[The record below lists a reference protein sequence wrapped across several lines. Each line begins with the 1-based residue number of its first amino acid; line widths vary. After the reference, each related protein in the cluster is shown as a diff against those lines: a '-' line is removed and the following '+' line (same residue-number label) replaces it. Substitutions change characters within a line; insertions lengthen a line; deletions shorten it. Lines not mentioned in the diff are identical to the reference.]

1 MKKKILVTGAN
12 GGFGKLTVHSLLK
25 AGHQVAAG
33 VRNPDGRN
41 KTAADEFTA
50 AGAHIADIDV
60 TDENSVQNGVQKV
73 IDDLDGLDV
82 VVNNAGVGVIGFLE
96 HFTIEDFQR
105 LFDINVY
112 GVHRVNRAAIP
123 HLRNQGG
130 GLLIH
135 VSSLLG
141 RITIP
146 FYSPYNASKWALEA
160 LAEGYRSELSA
171 FGIESVIVEPGGYA
185 TSFMEALI
193 KPSDKSRDES
203 YGDYVNAPIQM
214 FESFE
219 GALASNPAQD
229 PQHVAD
235 AIVDLVDRPSGQRP
249 FRTVVDKM
257 GMGDHIVG
265 YNEHLEKVTQGI
277 YSAFGMADMLNVKE
291 KE

>member
-1 MKKKILVTGAN
+1 MKKKVLITGAN
-12 GGFGKLTVHSLLK
+12 GGFGKLTVHTLLA
-25 AGHQVAAG
+25 AGHEVAAT
-33 VRNPDGRN
+33 VRDPENRN
-41 KTAADEFTA
+41 KSAADEFIS
-50 AGAHIADIDV
+50 AGAHIVDMDV
-60 TDENSVQNGVQKV
+60 TDEVSVQSGVDKA
-73 IDDLDGLDV
+73 ISDLNGLDI

-96 HFTIEDFQR
+96 HFTIDDFQK

-123 HLRNQGG
+123 HLRKQGS

-160 LAEGYRSELSA
+160 LAEGYRSELSG

-185 TSFMEALI
+185 TSFMDALI
-193 KPSDKSRDES
+193 KPSDQSRNEA
-203 YGDYVNAPIQM
+203 YGDYLHAPQQM

-235 AIVDLVDRPSGQRP
+235 AIAQVIAAPRGERP

-257 GMGDHIVG
+257 GMGDHIG
-265 YNEHLEKVTQGI
+265 TYNDHLDQVTNGI
-277 YSAFGMADMLNVKE
+277 YSAFGMADMLKVKDIE
-291 KE
+291 